1 VERYRPTYGRKEIH
15 QPRQCIF
22 IGTTNKATYLR
33 DETGGRRFWPVRV
46 GTLDTDALARDRN
59 QLFAEAVTLYRAGT
73 QWWPDGAFEHEHIKP
88 QQNARFE
95 ADVWEER
102 ISEFLSVSSKVTV
115 GLVATGG
122 LGFDTQRIG
131 TADQRRIA
139 AAMERLGWK
148 RLDGGKPDWQG
159 KRWWVK
165 A

>member
-1 VERYRPTYGRKEIH
+1 
-15 QPRQCIF
+15 
-22 IGTTNKATYLR
+22 
-33 DETGGRRFWPVRV
+33 V
-46 GTLDTDALARDRN
+46 GTPDTDALARDRN
-59 QLFAEAVTLYRAGT
+59 QLFAEAVTLYQGGT

-139 AAMERLGWK
+139 AAMERLGWR